1 MAKWSPEEL
10 KNYRTRAEAG
20 DIEAQI
26 YLGWAFLGGK
36 FVEKDYSL
44 AKEWL
49 ERASNQGSKEAG
61 YRLAMLLI
69 SQKNKDGIE
78 ILKGLSAG
86 NFTSAAYEL
95 GNCYYVGLLVERDE
109 NAAEQEWLNAV
120 DGGHALARIKLLK
133 YQSLH
138 SPFYKKPFIFIKI
151 CWAVLFAGSLL
162 LKDFD
167 DPRTLGTIT

>member
-26 YLGWAFLGGK
+26 YLGWAFLEGK
-36 FVEKDYSL
+36 FVEKDCSL

-69 SQKNKDGIE
+69 SQKDKNGIG
-78 ILKGLSAG
+78 ILTSLSAA
-86 NFTSAAYEL
+86 NFASAAYEL

-109 NAAEQEWLNAV
+109 NAAVQEWSHAT
-120 DGGHALARIKLLK
+120 DSGHAIARIKLLK
-133 YQSLH
+133 YQSLR
-138 SPFYKKPFIFIKI
+138 SPFYMKPFIFIEI
-151 CWAVLFAGSLL
+151 CWAVLSAGSLL
-162 LKDFD
+162 LKDFND
-167 DPRTLGTIT
+167 TRTLGTIR